1 MRLTFPIDWN
11 QKLRYLLQ
19 VIAMA
24 MAISAIQYAF
34 QPERPYEVPMRYSLC
49 ISICTWFM
57 IDFGRHFFESAKET
71 GWPMSLGGFGLQ
83 LSSIVAGYLVG
94 TLVGD
99 WWCGWP
105 GGSFAPEN
113 RDQLRNSI
121 LITAVAGTTFTYYFY
136 SISKSAY
143 LETRMGEVTAQA
155 NEARLKLL
163 ETQLEP
169 HMMFNTLANLR
180 VLISVD
186 PVAAQ
191 RMLDHMIAYLR
202 ATLGASRSATHSLQ
216 AEFDRLRDYLE
227 LMSVRM
233 GARMHYTL
241 DLPTELRDHTIPT
254 LLLQPL
260 VENSIK
266 HGLEPQVDGG
276 SITVRASR
284 DSTLQHLTLT
294 VEDTGA
300 GLADTNPK
308 TAPLA
313 VNATEGGFGLAQ
325 VRERL
330 RTLYG
335 PRATLS
341 IGPGT
346 GTAHRPG
353 GGACVTLHIP
363 LNATP

>member
-1 MRLTFPIDWN
+1 MRLTFPIDGN

-24 MAISAIQYAF
+24 MAISAIQYIF

-49 ISICTWFM
+49 ISLCTWFL
-57 IDFGRHFFESAKET
+57 IDFGRHFFKSAKET
-71 GWPMSLGGFGLQ
+71 GWPMGLGGFGLQ
-83 LSSIVAGYLVG
+83 LFAIVVGYLVG
-94 TLVGD
+94 TLAGD

-113 RDQLRNSI
+113 RAQLRNSI
-121 LITAVAGTTFTYYFY
+121 LITAMAGTAFTYYFY
-136 SISKSAY
+136 SINKSAY
-143 LETRMGEVTAQA
+143 LESRMSEAKAQA

-186 PVAAQ
+186 PQAAQ
-191 RMLDHMIAYLR
+191 RMLDHLIAYLR
-202 ATLGASRSATHSLQ
+202 ATLGASRNATHSLQ

-227 LMSVRM
+227 LMAVRM
-233 GARMHYTL
+233 GPRMQYTL
-241 DLPTELRDHTIPT
+241 DLPAELRDHAIPT

-260 VENSIK
+260 VENSIQ
-266 HGLEPQVDGG
+266 HGLEPQVEGG

-284 DSTLQHLTLT
+284 DPTLNRLTLS
-294 VEDTGA
+294 VEDTGVGINHA
-300 GLADTNPK
+300 APK
-308 TAPLA
+308 GPHTPDA
-313 VNATEGGFGLAQ
+313 GFGLAQ

-330 RTLYG
+330 HTVYG
-335 PRATLS
+335 AKATLS
-341 IGPGT
+341 LGPS
-346 GTAHRPG
+346 TAKATHPG
-353 GGACVTLHIP
+353 GGACVTLHLP
-363 LNATP
+363 WDATP